1 MGHFKGQEANFAL
14 DMPASII
21 EIALLPG
28 TLATGD
34 LPGFEELPVGI
45 EQLIALRPT
54 HDEANTMLES

>member
-1 MGHFKGQEANFAL
+1 
-14 DMPASII
+14 MPASII